1 LSEVRARVL
10 SMLARGLKLT
20 SLRRDILAALSPGR
34 GSSPDELRRR
44 VATKRGLDPSS
55 PRWPSFSV
63 SFVRALRILE
73 EKGALSLSREVTLF
87 QKPCLSWVALTE
99 LGERERTRAAPQGE
113 GPLGF
118 LSVETSL
125 LVDLAPRLSG
135 ASERE
140 LEALATLV
148 SAERERRAIP
158 STCSEG
164 FPGRS

>member
-1 LSEVRARVL
+1 
-10 SMLARGLKLT
+10 MLTRGIKLT

-34 GSSPDELRRR
+34 GESPDELRRR
-44 VATKRGLDPSS
+44 VALKRGLDPSS

-73 EKGALSLSREVTLF
+73 EKGALALSREVTLF

-99 LGERERTRAAPQGE
+99 LGERERARAVAPGE
-113 GPLGF
+113 GLLGF
-118 LSVETSL
+118 LDAETSL

-140 LEALATLV
+140 LEALAALV

-164 FPGRS
+164 LPETS